1 MTAFD
6 RAWSLLKMP
15 YYHGTSSANIDS
27 ILEHGIR
34 PGEDN
39 EGNWGEWWGDNP
51 YWNEDNEAEAA
62 AFMAAEPTSALS
74 YALGNINTPSNDI
87 GLQTPEHRPVVFEI
101 SDDAEGLEGFDFN
114 PMFHDFK
121 VREPIPPEMLRLV
134 HEGENYPDM
143 ITPFDLDDGYDME
156 GARRHGEQYDLEQSQ
171 RLKDSDWFKQY
182 MAMGDKRHPPFI
194 LREGLY

>member
-101 SDDAEGLEGFDFN
+101 SDDAGSY
-114 PMFHDFK
+114 
-121 VREPIPPEMLRLV
+121 R
-134 HEGENYPDM
+134 
-143 ITPFDLDDGYDME
+143 
-156 GARRHGEQYDLEQSQ
+156 GEQPGMCTVHHLIAALS
-171 RLKDSDWFKQY
+171 LF
-182 MAMGDKRHPPFI
+182 FT
-194 LREGLY
+194 